1 MPGKFI
7 VLVIFIVILPFAYSN
22 GGCAKNVGDMF
33 VEMSSVPIA
42 PMAGQTASY
51 IVSFV
56 RNGSLVNGEIKG
68 TLKIVKNDN
77 MVFSKSFKFEGGI
90 LDFKHTYD
98 ASGDYEIFLD
108 YYFNGKR
115 YEPEDYLIEVK
126 EKNQNFAYNFAFL
139 AGGIIIGMILTKLN
153 FGFKIR
159 VKK

>member
-1 MPGKFI
+1 MRSW
-7 VLVIFIVILPFAYSN
+7 IFILLIFMMLMPFTYSN
-22 GGCAKNVGDMF
+22 GGCAKNVDDMF

-51 IVSFV
+51 LVSFV
-56 RNGSLVNGEIKG
+56 KNGSLVNDEIKG

-77 MVFSKSFKFEGGI
+77 TSFSKNFKFKGGI
-90 LDFKHTYD
+90 LDFKHTYG

-126 EKNQNFAYNFAFL
+126 EKNQKFANFAFL
-139 AGGIIIGMILTKLN
+139 AGGIVIGLILTKLGY
-153 FGFKIR
+153 GFKIR

>member
-1 MPGKFI
+1 MKLKIICFL
-7 VLVIFIVILPFAYSN
+7 VLILLVPMVHSD
-22 GGCAKNVGDMF
+22 GGCTKNVGDMF

-51 IVSFV
+51 LVSFV
-56 RNGSLVNGEIKG
+56 RNGSLVNDEIKG
-68 TLKIVKNDN
+68 TLKIVKNDDT
-77 MVFSKSFKFEGGI
+77 VFSKSFKFEGGI

-98 ASGDYEIFLD
+98 ASGDYKIFLD

-126 EKNQNFAYNFAFL
+126 EKNQNFANFAFL